1 MVAACIEAADADNS
15 ARAPLG
21 VVVASYA
28 LLMVELAGIIEWL
41 AVAAV
46 AFGVGLSGA
55 LSPGPLTVL
64 AMREGTRR
72 GWWAGPLATAGHAV
86 AEGVTV
92 VLLALGLSVYVTAEG
107 AVTTAI
113 SLLGGLVLLWMA
125 WGTARSVPA
134 ATLTA
139 RLGQVSAGGGAPAS
153 PRVRR
158 GLSLDALRAVAPVGI
173 VVSVANPYWL
183 IWWATVGTKLTVDSL
198 RIGWSGPAAVFLG
211 HIVSDLLWLTFIA
224 ALVGGGSR
232 RMGDRAYRGLL
243 GACAVFLFVLGAVF
257 VVSGA
262 RGVLGG

>member
-1 MVAACIEAADADNS
+1 M
-15 ARAPLG
+15 
-21 VVVASYA
+21 
-28 LLMVELAGIIEWL
+28 IEWL

-64 AMREGTRR
+64 AMREGARR

-86 AEGVTV
+86 AEGAAV
-92 VLLALGLSVYVTAEG
+92 VLLALGLSAYVTTEG

-113 SLLGGLVLLWMA
+113 SLGGGLVLLWMA
-125 WGTARSVPA
+125 WGTARSVPG

-139 RLGQVSAGGGAPAS
+139 RLAPGFVTPGDVEASAGGLAPGAP
-153 PRVRR
+153 R
-158 GLSLDALRAVAPVGI
+158 GPSFEAFRTVAPLGI
-173 VVSVANPYWL
+173 AVSVANPYWL

-198 RIGWSGPAAVFLG
+198 RIGWTGPAAVFLG
-211 HIVSDLLWLTFIA
+211 HILSDLLWLTFVA

-232 RMGDRAYRGLL
+232 WMGDRAYRGLL
-243 GACAVFLFVLGAVF
+243 GACAAFLFVLGALF

-262 RGVLGG
+262 RGVLG